1 MSLVVVVAACAVGAA
16 AGGAAVPWVIGRLP
30 EPPAPEE
37 AEEPDDPEDS
47 EDSAVG
53 ATDAVLEDEP
63 PARPPRKPVPDFSL
77 WGMHAVERDKEPYRE
92 MAAVPHLLVGCV
104 LVSALVGGLL
114 GWWIG
119 ADPALAIL
127 VPVVPVAV
135 AIAVVDWRA
144 RLVPNRLVRP
154 ATAYV
159 VAAGLAV
166 WAVTGDHDDLVRA
179 AIAMVVVRSFFWVL
193 WFIRAAGMGFGD
205 VRLAGLL
212 AFVLGYLGPGEVFLG
227 VWLGFLVFGLPGVL
241 VAVVKRDF
249 RLMRV
254 PFPFGPFMLV
264 GALLGVFLGQPVV
277 DALYG

>member
-1 MSLVVVVAACAVGAA
+1 
-16 AGGAAVPWVIGRLP
+16 VIGPLP
-30 EPPAPEE
+30 EPWGPGPAGEPAE
-37 AEEPDDPEDS
+37 ATTDERADEHADDP
-47 EDSAVG
+47 A
-53 ATDAVLEDEP
+53 
-63 PARPPRKPVPDFSL
+63 ARRPRRPVPDFSL

-92 MAAVPHLLVGCV
+92 MGRVRGLLLGCV
-104 LVSALVGGLL
+104 LACAVVGGLL

-119 ADPALAIL
+119 ADPALAVV
-127 VPVVPVAV
+127 VPVVPVGV

-144 RLVPNRLVRP
+144 RLVPNRLVLP

-166 WAVTGDHDDLVRA
+166 WAVTGEHDDLLRA
-179 AIAMVVVRSFFWVL
+179 AVSLAAVRSLFWVM

-205 VRLAGLL
+205 VRLSALIG
-212 AFVLGYLGPGEVFLG
+212 FVLGWLGPAEVFFG
-227 VWLGFLVFGLPGVL
+227 VWIGFLVFGLPGVL
-241 VAVVKRDF
+241 VSLAKRDY

-264 GALLGVFLGQPVV
+264 GALLGVFLGQPVI